1 MSEPERTDKPFDEK
15 LEIAPPR
22 KLSLQARLEEHKL
35 AGYGAMIGA
44 VAGAMLGPLGAAI
57 GGAIGGGVGSLLDR
71 KFRHPKQPD
80 DKA

>member
-1 MSEPERTDKPFDEK
+1 MTEPERADEK
-15 LEIAPPR
+15 LTVTPPR
-22 KLSLQARLEEHKL
+22 KLSLQERLEEHKL

-44 VAGAMLGPLGAAI
+44 VTGAMLGPLGAAL